1 MFNIMIMITVLMP
14 IIIIIITITI
24 IIIIIYTLGRYIPR
38 DLRRK
43 RWKKKTKNRYD
54 TQSAQF
60 IAGKLLWNNNIIMKT
75 RISV

>member
-24 IIIIIYTLGRYIPR
+24 IIIIYTLGRYIPR

-43 RWKKKTKNRYD
+43 RWKKN
-54 TQSAQF
+54 
-60 IAGKLLWNNNIIMKT
+60 
-75 RISV
+75 